1 MKRSLFILVV
11 VGVAA
16 ISILGAMLVTAAP
29 TGAAPTA
36 AAPLTEQEAL
46 DLQFAREEEKLA
58 RDVYSF
64 LDGVWGDRIGIFA
77 NIAVSEDTHT
87 LAIRDLLTRYGVD
100 DPAKHDVAGE
110 FVNEVLQHEYDHLV
124 AEGSASLVAALEV
137 GVYIEEMDIIDL
149 TLFRSRTTHR
159 DIERVYG
166 NLIDGSHSHLAAFE
180 KALEQVPRR

>member
-11 VGVAA
+11 VAVAA
-16 ISILGAMLVTAAP
+16 VGILGAMLVTA
-29 TGAAPTA
+29 GPTA
-36 AAPLTEQEAL
+36 AAPLSQQEAD

-64 LDGVWGDRIGIFA
+64 LDGVWGGQIGLFA

-87 LAIRDLLTRYGVD
+87 LAIGDLLKKYRVD
-100 DPAKHDVAGE
+100 DPAKHDVPGE

-124 AEGSASLVAALEV
+124 VEGSASLVAALEV
-137 GVYIEEMDIIDL
+137 GVYIEKMDIIDL
-149 TLFRSRTTHR
+149 TLFQGRTTHR

-166 NLIDGSHSHLAAFE
+166 NLIDGSWSHLAAFE
-180 KALEQVPRR
+180 NALE

>member
-11 VGVAA
+11 VAVAA
-16 ISILGAMLVTAAP
+16 VSILGAMLVTA
-29 TGAAPTA
+29 GPTA
-36 AAPLTEQEAL
+36 AAPLSQQEAD

-64 LDGVWGDRIGIFA
+64 LDGVWGGQIGLFA

-87 LAIRDLLTRYGVD
+87 LAIRDLLKKYRVD
-100 DPAKHDVAGE
+100 DPAKHDVPGE

-124 AEGSASLVAALEV
+124 VEGSASLVAALEV
-137 GVYIEEMDIIDL
+137 GVYIEKMDIIDL
-149 TLFRSRTTHR
+149 TLFQGRTTHR

-166 NLIDGSHSHLAAFE
+166 NLIDGSWSHLASFQ
-180 KALEQVPRR
+180 KALE

>member
-11 VGVAA
+11 VAVAA
-16 ISILGAMLVTAAP
+16 VSILGAMLVTASP
-29 TGAAPTA
+29 TPAAPTA
-36 AAPLTEQEAL
+36 APPLSQQEAD

-64 LDGVWGDRIGIFA
+64 LDGVWGGQIGLFA

-87 LAIRDLLTRYGVD
+87 LAIRDLLKKYRVD
-100 DPAKHDVAGE
+100 DPAKHDVPGE

-124 AEGSASLVAALEV
+124 VEGSASLLAALEV

-149 TLFRSRTTHR
+149 TLFQGRTTHR

-166 NLIDGSHSHLAAFE
+166 NLIDGSWSHLASFE
-180 KALEQVPRR
+180 KALE